1 MNAHVDPVNGDCEE
15 VQARCP
21 WTQIGCPETKVEKLI
36 QFLFFECL
44 IKGGGEGNGGDG
56 MEGMEGGVGLIEA
69 MFNVKH
75 TIY

>member
-1 MNAHVDPVNGDCEE
+1 MATVR
-15 VQARCP
+15 RCKRVVLGRRLDVP
-21 WTQIGCPETKVEKLI
+21 KLRWRNSSS
-36 QFLFFECL
+36 LFFEYL

-56 MEGMEGGVGLIEA
+56 MERMEGGVGLIEA